1 MRIACLHTID
11 SNVPVFEAARAAL
24 GLDIELRHQVRDDY
38 LKDAERAGGLT
49 AQIAARA
56 AESLE
61 ALGADADAVLLT
73 CSTLGPSIAGV
84 AEKIGKPVLRVD
96 GALAEAA
103 VRKGGRVVV
112 LCAVE
117 TTIEPTRMLFDA
129 AAASTGATIE
139 MRLVPDAWPEF
150 KAGRLERYFALVA
163 AAADR
168 AAAEKGVSAVA
179 LAQASMAGA
188 AQKCRLKPLTSP
200 AVGLAAASA
209 AAQGR
214 RAPAAQ

>member
-24 GLDIELRHQVRDDY
+24 GLSVELHHQVRDDL
-38 LKDAERAGGLT
+38 LKNAERAGGLT
-49 AQIAARA
+49 PAIAAEA
-56 AESLE
+56 AEVLT
-61 ALGADADAVLLT
+61 ALGAGADAVLLT

-84 AEKIGKPVLRVD
+84 AQAIGKPVLRVD

-117 TTIEPTRMLFDA
+117 TTIEPTRALFA
-129 AAASTGATIE
+129 AAAEKTGATIE

-168 AAAEKGVSAVA
+168 AAAEPGVAAVA

-200 AVGLAAASA
+200 AVGLAAAST
-209 AAQGR
+209 AAQGSQ
-214 RAPAAQ
+214 APAAQ